1 MNAPQNPSELAR
13 ETLRQLAM
21 RRIPPTPDNYR
32 NVYHEIAGTQAAE
45 MFPERAWK
53 GVVTALPRNNPEQVK
68 FARQIDTSVGSANW
82 DGIRTALTDYITK
95 NSAEPL
101 NWSALMR
108 ELLTQLEKHH
118 AGITAAKKRE
128 ALDHVLTASG
138 SPDLLFTRLQS
149 VLKTWARQPGGNE
162 DALVDAPP
170 ESVAAPAPQAQAP
183 ASAATA
189 SKPAPVVAAVTVP
202 PTLGV
207 GIPSNAA
214 SAGFNDLQGLVAKL
228 LEDVIGPLV
237 TDNPELT
244 QETTDLAAAIRSAAT
259 AEQFGPIS
267 ERLRKYSYRL
277 HFVAEDQIE
286 LKAALL
292 HLIQLIVE
300 NISELVVE
308 DQWLTGQLSVVRDL
322 VHEPLSLRRLDDVER
337 RMKDVIFKQSALK
350 QSLNEAKDRLKLML
364 ATFVDRL
371 ADFSETTSDYHDK
384 IEHCAEK
391 ISKAND
397 ISELSDVLDEVMRET
412 RVIQLNAQRSR
423 DELTDMRRRVTES
436 DLEINRLQDELSN
449 ASELVRH
456 DPLTGALN
464 RKGMTEAMEAE
475 VARAHRQNSQLCLA
489 LLDIDNFKKLN
500 DSLGHAAGDA
510 ALIHLTKVVQETIRP
525 HDTLARYGGEE
536 FVVLLPD
543 TPIENA
549 VSAMVRVQREL
560 TRRFFLHNNDK
571 VLITFSCGVAELG
584 ENEDPFEALKR
595 ADAGMYLAKRAGK
608 NRVVPT

>member
-1 MNAPQNPSELAR
+1 MSTPQNPSELAR

-21 RRIPPTPDNYR
+21 RRIAPTPDNYR
-32 NVYHEIAGTQAAE
+32 TLYHEIAGTQAAE
-45 MFPERAWK
+45 AFPERAWK
-53 GVVTALPRNNPEQVK
+53 SLVTGLPRNTTEQARL
-68 FARQIDTSVGSANW
+68 ARQLDASNW
-82 DGIRTALTDYITK
+82 DSIRSALTEFMSK
-95 NSAEPL
+95 AGGEPP
-101 NWSALMR
+101 NWSALIR

-118 AGITAAKKRE
+118 IGLTSAKKRE
-128 ALDHVLTASG
+128 SLDHVLGASG

-149 VLKTWARQPGGNE
+149 VLKMWNKQPEGGE
-162 DALVDAPP
+162 ELLAGSPP
-170 ESVAAPAPQAQAP
+170 NLPAGSPAAVSAMPVA
-183 ASAATA
+183 AATA
-189 SKPAPVVAAVTVP
+189 SAR
-202 PTLGV
+202 
-207 GIPSNAA
+207 S
-214 SAGFNDLQGLVAKL
+214 FDEMQELVAKL

-237 TDNPELT
+237 TDNEELSK
-244 QETTDLAAAIRSAAT
+244 ETSSLAVAIRAVRSP
-259 AEQFGPIS
+259 EQFAPIT
-267 ERLRKYSYRL
+267 ERLKKFSYRI

-308 DQWLTGQLSVVRDL
+308 DQWLTGQMSIVRDL
-322 VHEPLSLRRLDDVER
+322 VHEPLNLRRLDDVER

-350 QSLNEAKDRLKLML
+350 NSLNDAKDRLKLML

-371 ADFSETTSDYHDK
+371 AGFSESTSDYHDK
-384 IEHCAEK
+384 IELCANR

-412 RVIQLNAQRSR
+412 RVIQLNAERSR
-423 DELTDMRRRVTES
+423 DELNIMRGRVNEAEAEVS
-436 DLEINRLQDELSN
+436 RLQDELAQ
-449 ASELVRH
+449 ASEMVRI

-464 RKGMTEAMEAE
+464 RKGMTEALEVE
-475 VARAHRQNSQLCLA
+475 VARARRHNGALCVA

-500 DSLGHAAGDA
+500 DSLGHSAGDA
-510 ALIHLTKVVQETIRP
+510 ALVHLTKVVHETIRP
-525 HDTLARYGGEE
+525 QDTLARYGGEE

-543 TPIENA
+543 TPVEHA
-549 VSAMVRVQREL
+549 VGAMVRVQREL

-584 ENEDPFEALKR
+584 KDENPQDALKR